1 VLDAMCITQIDEA
14 FKLSFP
20 VQMWCLYEYMPNLG
34 DSFVKVLFVPEIFY
48 RCISIKSLENV
59 S

>member
-1 VLDAMCITQIDEA
+1 MCITQIDEA